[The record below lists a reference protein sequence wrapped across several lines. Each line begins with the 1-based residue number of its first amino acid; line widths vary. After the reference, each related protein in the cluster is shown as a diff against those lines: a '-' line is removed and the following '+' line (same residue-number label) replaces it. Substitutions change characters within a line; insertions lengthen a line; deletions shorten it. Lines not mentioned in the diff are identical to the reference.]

1 MNAGNPKK
9 FFVDSTV
16 LRLGKWL
23 RYLGFD
29 TSFVQSEREMGPDG
43 VFLTKRKM
51 RTNGSKMIRF
61 VPFDRIEEQL
71 TWFKEH
77 FGSEIDL
84 QKVGSRCIRCNEPL
98 VEIPKESVKDRV
110 PDYIYQTH
118 TVFRICP
125 SCKRIYW
132 RGSHPERML
141 AYLER
146 IGIFARDGT

>member
-1 MNAGNPKK
+1 MSDKNSKK
-9 FFVDSTV
+9 FFVDPTV

-29 TSFVQSEREMGPDG
+29 TSFVRSEKEIGADG
-43 VFLTKRKM
+43 VFLTKKRI
-51 RTNGSKMIRF
+51 RTNGSKMIQF
-61 VPFDRIEEQL
+61 VPFDRIEDQL
-71 TWFKEH
+71 VWFKEH
-77 FGSEIDL
+77 FGPEIDL
-84 QKVGSRCIRCNEPL
+84 EKVGSRCIRCNEPL
-98 VEIPKESVKDRV
+98 VEIPKESARDRV

-132 RGSHPERML
+132 RGSHTDRMQ

-146 IGIFARDGT
+146 IGIFVGEGP